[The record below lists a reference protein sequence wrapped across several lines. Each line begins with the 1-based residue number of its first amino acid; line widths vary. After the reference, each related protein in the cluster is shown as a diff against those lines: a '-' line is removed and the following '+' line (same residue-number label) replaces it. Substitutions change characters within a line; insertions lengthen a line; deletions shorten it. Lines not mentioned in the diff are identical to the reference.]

1 MNERP
6 QRKGVM
12 LAVPA
17 DEKKILKFGD
27 RFYLQPKLNGE
38 RCIVSEFQGKP
49 LLLSSYEDPFEFLD
63 KIRNAIE
70 AIWDIYDL
78 PILFDGELYKH
89 GWERERIHSACSRTV
104 NYNPDVEELEYHI
117 FDIKAPVN
125 QGERLRLL
133 DHAFS
138 YSENNSPLKVVPTY
152 WATPHNCM
160 AISDRLL
167 QQGYEGSIFRN
178 PNYPTYEAR
187 RLTNQLLKY
196 KPTEIDEYEILGVEE
211 AISKNGEP
219 LAMVGA
225 FIVQGDDLN
234 PFRVGAGKLTHDQR
248 KHYWMI
254 QSTLKGMT
262 LVTKQG
268 KIKTTNGIPT
278 CAVAVEVKEAYVRP
292 QGN

>member
-17 DEKKILKFGD
+17 DEKKILKLGE

-38 RCIVSEFQGKP
+38 RCIVSKFHGKP
-49 LLLSSYEDPFEFLD
+49 LLLSSYEDPFSFLD
-63 KIRNAIE
+63 KIRNTVEEVWKA
-70 AIWDIYDL
+70 YGL
-78 PILFDGELYKH
+78 SVLFDGEIYKH
-89 GWERERIHSACSRTV
+89 GWEREKIHSACSRTV

-117 FDIKAPVN
+117 FDIKAAIP
-125 QGERLRLL
+125 QGERLELL
-133 DHAFS
+133 KNIF
-138 YSENNSPLKVVPTY
+138 NFINQQTTPLKLVPTY
-152 WATPHNCM
+152 WASPHTCM
-160 AISDRLL
+160 KISDRFL
-167 QQGYEGSIFRN
+167 QDGYEGSIFRN
-178 PNYPTYEAR
+178 PTYPTYEAR

-196 KPTEIDEYEILGVEE
+196 KPTEIDEYEILDVEE

-225 FIVQGDDLN
+225 FIVQGEDLN
-234 PFRVGAGKLTHDQR
+234 PFRVGAGKLTHIQR
-248 KHYWMI
+248 KHYWII

-278 CAVAVEVKEAYVRP
+278 CAVAVEVKEAYARP
-292 QGN
+292 T